1 MKPTQLLAILL
12 LAIACPLAAAQAQ
25 NVYTVT
31 PASPQP
37 DAAALKPGLSVKY
50 AYPGD
55 VKSLHEAEG
64 WRSYGPKAGPP
75 LIGFDYAD
83 TLPEEKALT
92 SDSVNY
98 VVAFING
105 YMKFDKPGAYQLEF
119 HSNDGLRVKIS
130 GVQVFEYDGRH
141 PCEPGQRATVQVPEA
156 GWYPVE
162 ALFFQR
168 VGTSC
173 MLLNWAPPGEAW
185 DWAPLEIYGYI
196 EE

>member
-105 YMKFDKPGAYQLEF
+105 YMK
-119 HSNDGLRVKIS
+119 
-130 GVQVFEYDGRH
+130 QVFEYDGRH